1 MKNDKE
7 KEKYFPFESEND
19 ISSLLKEELK
29 EEEKINNEP
38 NKIFNMKFI
47 TEKYYIDKNGKK
59 KKKRKERKYKS
70 DDIRKKIKI
79 KFHKTLKNILN
90 NNLKNAGAKKL
101 FKFIPQAFL
110 GNVSQKLNFKYLDYT
125 YKELLLNDFTLN
137 KNDYKTKKIDYNNYI
152 NNKNTIEYLEQNKEI
167 SLNSGF
173 ELIKNMKY
181 KDILKAYFSSKQYE
195 KSLFELKNK
204 KEDFNYIIE
213 YIKHS
218 KNYLNY
224 FGNIDTNKDK
234 DELNF

>member
-1 MKNDKE
+1 MKNNKE
-7 KEKYFPFESEND
+7 KEKIFNFEPEID
-19 ISSLLKEELK
+19 ISSLLKKELK
-29 EEEKINNEP
+29 EEKISNES
-38 NKIFNMKFI
+38 NEIFNMKFI
-47 TEKYYIDKNGKK
+47 TKKYYIDENGKK

-79 KFHKTLKNILN
+79 KIHRTLKNILN
-90 NNLKNAGAKKL
+90 NNLKNAGAKKF
-101 FKFIPQAFL
+101 FKYIPQTFL
-110 GNVSQKLNFKYLDYT
+110 GNVSQKYNFKYLDYT
-125 YKELLLNDFTLN
+125 YKELLLNDFTLD
-137 KNDYKTKKIDYNNYI
+137 KNDYKNKNIDYNNYI

-173 ELIKNMKY
+173 DLIKNMKY

-204 KEDFNYIIE
+204 KEDYNYILE

-224 FGNIDTNKDK
+224 YGNNEDK